1 MTSDL
6 RQLLAE
12 VFETTPDKIRP
23 TDTSKTIPNWDS
35 LRHLQLVMA
44 LEQKYGLQIETE
56 RIAEIKSVADVV
68 TLVGATRPQ

>member
-12 VFETTPDKIRP
+12 VFETTPDRIRP
-23 TDTSKTIPNWDS
+23 TDTNQSIPTWDS

-44 LEQKYGLQIETE
+44 LEQKYGLQIDTE

-68 TLVGATRPQ
+68 KLVGNARPQ

>member
-23 TDTSKTIPNWDS
+23 LDTNKTIPNWDS

-44 LEQKYGLQIETE
+44 LEQKYGLQIDTQ
-56 RIAEIKSVADVV
+56 RIAEIKSVADIVRIV
-68 TLVGATRPQ
+68 AEKP